1 MILDLK
7 LNLIFPE
14 IFGQDLITLAKELQD
29 QNTQEENSKL
39 SKETINLKDV
49 LKCYE
54 SFAE

>member
-1 MILDLK
+1 MDLK
-7 LNLIFPE
+7 LNLMFPE